1 MAAVEYG
8 TIGIRPM
15 GAYDP
20 DTKYGLLNLVEYD
33 GSSYVAHT
41 DPPVGTLP
49 TNITYWQVSAQ
60 GTGKATAD
68 SVGTV
73 KPDGITTEIGADGS
87 LSVKTALQDALGLV
101 KGSNGI
107 KVESDG
113 SIDVNTLFTQ
123 AVELGNIIA
132 GEAIATALGKIS
144 KSIAVTMGVNENALL
159 KSMLTNMDVNDSTKV
174 NSAAYIH
181 KLTERIGMGEELAAG
196 ANLTAGLNALNSNLA
211 DVNSNLA
218 TSAQNTTGF
227 TLPSGVTGNV
237 VIQKMGKL
245 RVVSF
250 DLNPTSYTAS
260 AANQL
265 VTLSDRP
272 IALIHSAGFKG
283 NSSTCGTP
291 VRFAMSVDGVAYF
304 YCDTASVVGA
314 IRGLFVYLIQ

>member
-1 MAAVEYG
+1 MAAEEYG
-8 TIGIRPM
+8 TIGMRPM

-49 TNITYWQVSAQ
+49 TNLAYWQVSAQ

-73 KPDGITTEIGADGS
+73 KPDGTTTEVSTEGS
-87 LSVKTALQDALGLV
+87 MSVKTALQDALGLV
-101 KGSNGI
+101 KGSDGI
-107 KVESDG
+107 KVGADG

-123 AVELGNIIA
+123 AAELANLIA

-144 KSIAVTMGVNENALL
+144 KSIAVTMGLNENALF

-196 ANLTAGLNALNSNLA
+196 ANLTAAFNVLNSNLTNIS
-211 DVNSNLA
+211 DNLA
-218 TSAQNTTGF
+218 NVNNNISDMTFDGSLLANTQKGSANMDNVIVNGFYTIVSATNNAPFTGAF
-227 TLPSGVTGNV
+227 GLIVVGN
-237 VIQKMGKL
+237 
-245 RVVSF
+245 
-250 DLNPTSYTAS
+250 
-260 AANQL
+260 
-265 VTLSDRP
+265 
-272 IALIHSAGFKG
+272 
-283 NSSTCGTP
+283 NSSTN
-291 VRFAMSVDGVAYF
+291 AY
-304 YCDTASVVGA
+304 CSQTAYSFSTGSIKNRTKAGSSGWTVWKT
-314 IRGLFVYLIQ
+314 ISTT